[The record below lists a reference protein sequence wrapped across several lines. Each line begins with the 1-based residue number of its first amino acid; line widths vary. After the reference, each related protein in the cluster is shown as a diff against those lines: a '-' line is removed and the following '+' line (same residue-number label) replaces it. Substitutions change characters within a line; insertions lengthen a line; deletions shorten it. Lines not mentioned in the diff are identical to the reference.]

1 MLIKLR
7 SLEDS
12 DKEIAAPA
20 PKIVPKKP
28 ANKWQGEDEEEDG
41 PVVSFVFHYSQIFCA
56 KLGFCRVIGRNHLKV
71 KMKSPYLLRLLLPR
85 RRGL

>member
-1 MLIKLR
+1 MLIRLR

-12 DKEIAAPA
+12 DKETAAPA

-41 PVVSFVFHYSQIFCA
+41 PVVSSMISVLNFV
-56 KLGFCRVIGRNHLKV
+56 VIN
-71 KMKSPYLLRLLLPR
+71 
-85 RRGL
+85 RGIE